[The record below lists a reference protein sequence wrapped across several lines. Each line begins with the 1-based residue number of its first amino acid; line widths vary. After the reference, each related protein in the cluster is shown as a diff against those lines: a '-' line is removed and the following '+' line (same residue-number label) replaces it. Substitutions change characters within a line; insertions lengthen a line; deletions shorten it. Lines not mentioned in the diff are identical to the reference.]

1 VRGFLIGFVLIAVV
15 ILSVLSTRPGG
26 FLNQLRNVARRLKLA
41 LVLGGIYLL
50 ASAVLRLAF
59 PHSSAVE
66 PVMVALAVALAITF
80 LILGQDRQ
88 LER

>member
-1 VRGFLIGFVLIAVV
+1 VRGFLIGFVLIVVV
-15 ILSVLSTRPGG
+15 ILSVLSARPGG

-59 PHSSAVE
+59 PHGSVVE
-66 PVMVALAVALAITF
+66 PIMVALAVALAITF
-80 LILGQDRQ
+80 LILSQDRQ